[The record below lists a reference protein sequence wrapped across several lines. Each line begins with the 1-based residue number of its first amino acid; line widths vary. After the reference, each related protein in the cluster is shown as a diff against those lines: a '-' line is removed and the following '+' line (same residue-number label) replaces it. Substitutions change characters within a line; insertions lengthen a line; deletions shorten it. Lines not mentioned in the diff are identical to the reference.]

1 MIFSIRKNADP
12 YGFFGKY
19 QGIQSKGKDANAISK
34 EVFNII
40 STNEK
45 SKYIYIDVVKNLI
58 LNSKNS
64 DDGIRWMTLLRKIPR
79 IELSYI
85 KDIYSKFTSNDNLTD
100 EKILNIANEIFR
112 DYGLSVI
119 ESKNFSNK
127 EPNFN
132 DDLPF

>member
-1 MIFSIRKNADP
+1 
-12 YGFFGKY
+12 
-19 QGIQSKGKDANAISK
+19 
-34 EVFNII
+34 
-40 STNEK
+40 
-45 SKYIYIDVVKNLI
+45 
-58 LNSKNS
+58 
-64 DDGIRWMTLLRKIPR
+64 MTLLRKIPR